1 MKAPMIA
8 MILAVVA
15 VGCDGR
21 PARDPSYGTT
31 TTTAAPS
38 EARGNPT
45 SATVHANDADRRP
58 TTAANQSAR
67 GGESD
72 PASRA
77 RAIEQQRPDG
87 SITTWEGSGNTRQE
101 TLADLNAK
109 QGPEV
114 FTERKSGDHGSVDRA
129 DRADRADRR
138 GAAQEQTKTAD
149 KSKNEPARPGG
160 AVGALDQGNSSS
172 ETKITADIRRQ
183 LVVSGTLSL
192 SSKNV
197 KVITTGS
204 KVTLRGKVKSEKE
217 KVEIEGIAK
226 ATNGVTEVDSQLE
239 VEK

>member
-8 MILAVVA
+8 MLLAVVA

-21 PARDPSYGTT
+21 PARDPSYGAT
-31 TTTAAPS
+31 TTTAAP
-38 EARGNPT
+38 
-45 SATVHANDADRRP
+45 TVYSNDTDRQP
-58 TTAANQSAR
+58 TTAANRSA
-67 GGESD
+67 GSGDSD

-87 SITTWEGSGNTRQE
+87 SITTWGGSGNSTPE
-101 TLADLNAK
+101 TLADPNAK
-109 QGPEV
+109 QG
-114 FTERKSGDHGSVDRA
+114 DH
-129 DRADRADRR
+129 
-138 GAAQEQTKTAD
+138 GAAQEQAD
-149 KSKNEPARPGG
+149 KSKNEQERPGG
-160 AVGALDQGNSSS
+160 TVGALDQGNSSS

-217 KVEIEGIAK
+217 KTEIEGIAK